1 MNQRWST
8 DLQLPLHIY
17 STNWPRPLMCILM
30 MRVPWMKNLFPFSL
44 LIWKGS
50 VTLRN
55 ENSEALSYSGRA
67 KAPTVILEIDI
78 KGDISDNMADPIH
91 RKNVFVA
98 SKYGKAPAK
107 SSSVMSW
114 KRSRIPL
121 LFYVRS
127 ALYSLCL
134 WYQTAWSKR
143 WVVS

>member
-1 MNQRWST
+1 M
-8 DLQLPLHIY
+8 
-17 STNWPRPLMCILM
+17 
-30 MRVPWMKNLFPFSL
+30 
-44 LIWKGS
+44 
-50 VTLRN
+50 TLRN

-114 KRSRIPL
+114 KRSRR
-121 LFYVRS
+121 FYF
-127 ALYSLCL
+127 
-134 WYQTAWSKR
+134 
-143 WVVS
+143 